1 MKKCFCALAL
11 VTMTALLFIGCAGEK
26 FSDASLEK
34 YMKDV
39 EPYIVGLNADDDPG
53 SIKAGEYSALIKQ
66 GKVVHMWGPETDGT
80 KVQDLNDPQVKEIAD
95 KLFAEYSTILPI
107 AQECLES
114 GYCSKPSNDP
124 YAVVLYDIK
133 VFLTEEGVACFPD
146 SDRIARITVT
156 VKNRRAEQNTD
167 GAVLVQKTYLKP
179 RGLRICID
187 YKDGT
192 THDFGY
198 GEAYDY
204 AYEEDK

>member
-1 MKKCFCALAL
+1 MKKYFCALAFL
-11 VTMTALLFIGCAGEK
+11 TMMALLFVGCAGEK
-26 FSDASLEK
+26 FSVASLEK

-53 SIKAGEYSALIKQ
+53 SIIAGEYSALIKQ

-107 AQECLES
+107 SQECLKR
-114 GYCSKPSNDP
+114 GYYSEPGNDP
-124 YAVVLYDIK
+124 YAAVLYDIY

-146 SDRIARITVT
+146 SDRIARISVA
-156 VKNRRAEQNTD
+156 VSNSRAEQDTD

-187 YKDGT
+187 YKDGVT
-192 THDFGY
+192 SDYSY
-198 GEAYDY
+198 GDVYDY
-204 AYEEDK
+204 GYDDDK